1 MNDHVPEFLFG
12 FLDITQEGL
21 FRKSGSLS
29 RQQEL
34 KVLLNSGADLNLDYG
49 TYSAHDCASVLKSF
63 LADLPEPLLTEGH
76 YSIHCKI
83 AGKDTCFDILLTDE
97 GNYIMVLDSSVS
109 VVSF

>member
-1 MNDHVPEFLFG
+1 MNETVNKAVTNEISISLSFICT
-12 FLDITQEGL
+12 DIVQEGL

-34 KVLLNSGADLNLDYG
+34 KNLLNSGGDLNLDYG

-76 YSIHCKI
+76 YPIHCRI
-83 AGKDTCFDILLTDE
+83 AGKACFLMPIL
-97 GNYIMVLDSSVS
+97 YK
-109 VVSF
+109 